1 MRSCNKIF
9 KPLEIYQAL
18 TERYEAIYI
27 LDIDKNLA
35 YIIKSS
41 QDLKSLHDPKEATFE
56 WDETIKKFNE
66 RLVKSNCQLVVENF
80 YSRENLKKTF
90 SNKLDKREVAI
101 ELCSGKWEK
110 IIIQP
115 YLIKNNIT
123 KQVLITVLDFTLPKR
138 QIENVINSAQ
148 RSMEKY
154 YRLFIDTVDNL
165 YGPII
170 KFNLESGSGSSIT
183 VQDENII
190 EVPTKNWDSLYK
202 QLFLDIHPEDKD
214 VITQASSMDKLM
226 ELKPGEK
233 LFYTYRSN
241 RENPDVYR
249 WYTTTIKM
257 TSELGDATAYTQ
269 DITDN
274 LQERK
279 RLIDK
284 SEHDVLTYLFNKEK
298 LDQMIKLEYIN
309 LSSCGIIYFDI
320 KGLDVINKAYSYEH
334 GDKIMKLVASSIYS
348 VTNKDINAYRYGED
362 EFILIARNISKDDM
376 DILFSLWKM
385 RLDNLLKDSDI
396 KCNVDTGRVWV
407 AAKDGKINIKELI
420 NHADKNL
427 YEEKQKKH

>member
-9 KPLEIYQAL
+9 KPIDIYQSL
-18 TERYEAIYI
+18 TERYDAIYI
-27 LDIDKNLA
+27 LDIEKNLG

-41 QDLKSLHDPKEATFE
+41 QELKSLHDTKENTFD
-56 WDETIKKFNE
+56 WDSTIKIFIE
-66 RLVKSNCQLVVENF
+66 RLVKANCKVVVENF
-80 YSRENLKKTF
+80 YSRETLKKSF
-90 SNKLDKREVAI
+90 NDEVKLKEFAI

-115 YLIKNNIT
+115 YLMKNNIT
-123 KQVLITVLDFTLPKR
+123 KQVLITVLDFFFFIK
-138 QIENVINSAQ
+138 QIETVINSAQ
-148 RSMEKY
+148 KSMEKY

-170 KFNLESGSGSSIT
+170 KFNLESGNGSSIT
-183 VQDENII
+183 IQDDNVI

-202 QLFLDIHPEDKD
+202 QLFVDIHPKDKD
-214 VITQASSMDKLM
+214 VITEAASVDKLM
-226 ELKPGEK
+226 QLKPGEK

-241 RENPDVYR
+241 REDPDVYR
-249 WYTTTIKM
+249 WYTTTIKI

-269 DITDN
+269 DITAN

-298 LDQMIKLEYIN
+298 LEQMINIEYIN
-309 LSSCGIIYFDI
+309 LTSCGVVYFDI
-320 KGLDVINKAYSYEH
+320 KGLDVINKTYSYED
-334 GDKIMKLVASSIYS
+334 GDKMMKLVAASIYS

-362 EFILIARNISKDDM
+362 EFILIARNISKDNM
-376 DILFSLWKM
+376 DILISLWKM

-396 KCNVDTGRVWV
+396 KCNVDIGRVWLP
-407 AAKDGKINIKELI
+407 AKDGKINIKELI
-420 NHADKNL
+420 NLADKNL
-427 YEEKQKKH
+427 YEEKHKEH